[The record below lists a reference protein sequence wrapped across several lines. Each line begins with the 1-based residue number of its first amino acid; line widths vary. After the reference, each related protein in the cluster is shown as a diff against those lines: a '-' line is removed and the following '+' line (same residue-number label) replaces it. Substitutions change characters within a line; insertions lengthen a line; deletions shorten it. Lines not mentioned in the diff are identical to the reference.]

1 MVAWPNGYPSKP
13 GAWGTV
19 DELGSAA
26 GKRGHGQARPTSLS
40 LTRPESIMASA
51 PIAEPRAGARRPSP
65 PSRPILDDL
74 AIRVATVNGSG
85 SQSANLVLVRALHAM
100 GIPAAAKNIFP
111 SNIEGLPTW
120 FLVRA
125 SRRGYVGFRDDP
137 DVLVLM
143 NDQTAADDLRSARP
157 GCVVFHRDDL
167 KTPLAGLRDDVDL
180 FAVPC
185 ARLAEEAYPPVA
197 GDPSYRD
204 KLRKVVNMVY
214 VGVVASA
221 CGIGLEE
228 VRGAIRRQFPG
239 RKAKAAEPNI
249 RAAEAGFAWAE
260 EHLPPLPVRVER
272 QDQTAGTILIEG
284 NQACALGV
292 LFGGASVLTWYPI
305 TPSSSL
311 AEYAE
316 DLLKDHRLSADG
328 KATFAIVQAED
339 ELAAIGM
346 AVGAGW
352 AGARAITATSGPGIS
367 LMAEFVGLAY
377 FAEIPVVIIDVE
389 RMGPSTGLPTRT
401 NQGDILKL
409 HLLGHGDCRH
419 VVLIPGSVAE
429 CFEMTIEALDLAQEF
444 QTPVFVATDLDL
456 GMNLWMSP
464 RFAYPS
470 RPLSRGKVL
479 SAADLERLG
488 AFERYKDVDGD
499 GVCYRT
505 LPGTEHPLAAYFT
518 RGTGHNEKS
527 GYSERPDDWKRN
539 IDRLARKLETAR
551 GRLPKPVI
559 EEAGHAV
566 GIIAYGTSHWAVV
579 EARDQ
584 LREAGVETDYCRIL
598 ALPVDEAVAG
608 FVGRH
613 ERVYVVEQNRDG
625 QVGFLLHG
633 TLEGHLIPRLIPVLH
648 YDGTPI
654 PASAIARPILD
665 RERPLISDL
674 TPDSALHAGDHGAM
688 GVGGTS
694 VPQGAAGAPGAPTG
708 PSAE

>member
-1 MVAWPNGYPSKP
+1 
-13 GAWGTV
+13 
-19 DELGSAA
+19 
-26 GKRGHGQARPTSLS
+26 
-40 LTRPESIMASA
+40 MASA
-51 PIAEPRAGARRPSP
+51 HTAQPRVE
-65 PSRPILDDL
+65 SRPQIQPNPPTLDDL

-85 SQSANLVLVRALHAM
+85 SQSANLVLLRALHGM
-100 GIPAAAKNIFP
+100 GIPVSAKNIFP

-120 FLVRA
+120 FLIRA

-143 NDQTAADDLRSARP
+143 NEQTAVDDLQSARA
-157 GCVVFHRDDL
+157 GSVLFHRDDL
-167 KTPLAGLRDDVDL
+167 KTPLAGLRDDVEL
-180 FAVPC
+180 FAVPFGK
-185 ARLAEEAYPPVA
+185 LAESAYPPSPNDT
-197 GDPSYRD
+197 GYRD

-214 VGVVASA
+214 VGVAASA
-221 CGIGLEE
+221 CAIEIDE
-228 VRGAIRRQFPG
+228 VRVAIRKQFPG
-239 RKAKAAEPNI
+239 RKAKAADVNI

-284 NQACALGV
+284 NHASAIGA

-311 AEYAE
+311 AEYSE
-316 DLLKDHRLSADG
+316 ELLKDHRVNPDG
-328 KATFAIVQAED
+328 KATFAIIQAED

-352 AGARAITATSGPGIS
+352 AGARAMTATSGPGIS
-367 LMAEFVGLAY
+367 LMSEFVGMAY
-377 FAEIPVVIIDVE
+377 FAEIPVVIVDVE

-401 NQGDILKL
+401 NQGDVLKL

-419 VVLIPGSVAE
+419 IVLMPASVGE
-429 CFEMTIEALDLAQEF
+429 CYEHTVEALDLAQEF

-464 RFAYPS
+464 RFSFPE

-479 SAADLERLG
+479 DAADLERLG
-488 AFERYKDVDGD
+488 QFERYKDLDGD

-539 IDRLARKLETAR
+539 IDRLVNKLEIAR
-551 GRLPKPVI
+551 GRLPRPVI
-559 EEAGHAV
+559 DDEGHSI
-566 GIIAYGTSHWAVV
+566 GLIAYGSTHWAIA

-584 LREAGVETDYCRIL
+584 LRVLGIPTDYCRIR
-598 ALPVDEAVAG
+598 ALPIDNAVTD
-608 FVGRH
+608 FITRH
-613 ERVYVVEQNRDG
+613 DRVYFIEQNRDG
-625 QVGFLLHG
+625 QVNFLLHG
-633 TLEGHLIPRLIPVLH
+633 TLSGDLIPRLVPILH

-654 PASAIARPILD
+654 PASAITLPLLE
-665 RERPLISDL
+665 RERPAIATADA
-674 TPDSALHAGDHGAM
+674 PPHVGDRSL
-688 GVGGTS
+688 GVGSENLQPSPADQTQNS
-694 VPQGAAGAPGAPTG
+694 AGPT
-708 PSAE
+708 AE